1 MIYPCIVIGA
11 GAAGLFFGAVS
22 ENGNGGLVLEKKSRP
37 AIKLMLSGNGQCNI
51 THDGSIKDFIPCY
64 GENGKRI
71 RSCLYKYSNSSLM
84 EFLREND
91 VPVTV
96 REDGKVFPRSMKA
109 HDIVNM
115 LLRKTGD
122 NGFSLLCSTEAK
134 GIRRRA
140 DGLWQVETP
149 AACYLCRKLILAGGG
164 CSYPGTG
171 SDGSLLE
178 LLARDLQIR
187 VVTPHPAL
195 TPVNVCGYPY
205 RCLSG
210 ISLKDVQLRVL
221 RSGRKIAEDT
231 GDLLFTHTNLSG
243 PLVLNIAK
251 EITKNDEIVLNYL
264 YPCDKTSILDKIN
277 NAAMEKSSLLN
288 ALAKELQLPKNF
300 LRRLLERS
308 GESTKKLA
316 QLLTED
322 RFTVHSVCGFEK
334 AMVTCGGIALSEV
347 DPKTMECKRYPG
359 LFVIGE
365 LLDIDGRTGG
375 YNLQFAY
382 SSACAASSAS
392 LANPAAT
399 R

>member
-1 MIYPCIVIGA
+1 MYP
-11 GAAGLFFGAVS
+11 S
-22 ENGNGGLVLEKKSRP
+22 P
-37 AIKLMLSGNGQCNI
+37 
-51 THDGSIKDFIPCY
+51 Y
-64 GENGKRI
+64 GKTER
-71 RSCLYKYSNSSLM
+71 
-84 EFLREND
+84 F
-91 VPVTV
+91 
-96 REDGKVFPRSMKA
+96 FPRSMKA

-115 LLRKTGD
+115 LLLKTGD
-122 NGFSLLCSTEAK
+122 NGFFPSLQHGGES
-134 GIRRRA
+134 IRRRS

-171 SDGSLLE
+171 SDGSLLK

-187 VVTPHPAL
+187 IITPHPAL
-195 TPVNVCGYPY
+195 TPVNVCSYPY

-221 RSGRKIAEDT
+221 RSGRKIAEAT

-264 YPCDKTSILDKIN
+264 YPCDKTSVLDKIN
-277 NAAMEKSSLLN
+277 NAAMEKASLLN

-334 AMVTCGGIALSEV
+334 AMVPAAVSLFLKSI
-347 DPKTMECKRYPG
+347 PKPWNANAIP
-359 LFVIGE
+359 V
-365 LLDIDGRTGG
+365 
-375 YNLQFAY
+375 Y
-382 SSACAASSAS
+382 SSSANCWIS
-392 LANPAAT
+392 TAEPAAIT
-399 R
+399 CSSLILPHVPQVQLLWPIRP